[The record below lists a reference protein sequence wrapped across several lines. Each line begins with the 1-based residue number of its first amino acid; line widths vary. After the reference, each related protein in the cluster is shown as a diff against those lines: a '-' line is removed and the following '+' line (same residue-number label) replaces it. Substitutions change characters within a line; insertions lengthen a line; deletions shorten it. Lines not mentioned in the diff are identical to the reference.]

1 MVSSRII
8 ALAVCYSGG
17 RGVGGLAVMVEDKG
31 MSHSPL
37 SVRRPSMITL
47 LFFSILTLNLEKIA
61 MQSSSQSCP
70 RDMRDPVWI
79 SSNMIT
85 CWALADNSGE
95 ILSWLSILER

>member
-8 ALAVCYSGG
+8 ALAVCLSGG
-17 RGVGGLAVMVEDKG
+17 KGPGGGVIIGEDNG

-37 SVRRPSMITL
+37 SVRRPSMIIL

-61 MQSSSQSCP
+61 MQLSSQSCP

-79 SSNMIT
+79 
-85 CWALADNSGE
+85 L
-95 ILSWLSILER
+95 